1 MFTHSICRNDCA
13 RNTTLCKQLTFNLVN
28 VNDEPPV
35 FLGSLEDPTPMDIQ
49 LKEEQDNATLLTILA
64 DDLEFGDDPEFR
76 NDLTLD
82 LTGGSNYFNLTKTG
96 SGAWDLGVFGL
107 DYDLGRSEYRLQ
119 LVLSD
124 SMDPF
129 NRSQSAER
137 SLVVQVV
144 DLPDTAPMWTHP
156 CIYESFDEELP
167 PEYPFMKIKGPFKFI
182 FNARFCA
189 QIMEF

>member
-1 MFTHSICRNDCA
+1 M
-13 RNTTLCKQLTFNLVN
+13 N

-35 FLGSLEDPTPMDIQ
+35 FLGNLEDVTPMAIQ
-49 LKEEQDNATLLTILA
+49 LEEERDNATLLTILA
-64 DDLEFGDDPEFR
+64 ADPEFED
-76 NDLTLD
+76 DLTLD

-96 SGAWDLGVFGL
+96 SGTWDLGVFGL

-124 SMDPF
+124 SMDQF

-167 PEYPFMKIKGPFKFI
+167 PEYPFMKIKEPFKCV
-182 FNARFCA
+182 FNAKICPPQNGFLSLALYSIFEWLARPKRGTLEWRA
-189 QIMEF
+189 R